1 MGRTVAAVK
10 AGPCGVI
17 EGFYGPPWSW
27 AARTA
32 LADRYATEGLPD
44 YIYAPKD
51 DPKHREL
58 WRVLYD
64 DVELAAF
71 ARFADRPHGRLGFA
85 ISPGLSMDYDD
96 PNDRAALGRKVD
108 QVVAAGATLVV
119 LALDDIPFGGGAQGH
134 AHARLT
140 AWLHGHLGPRAAV
153 ALVPTEYVGVERS
166 AYLDALASGVPEE
179 VPIGWTGRAVVNDT
193 ITVADAEA
201 RATSLGGR
209 RPLLWDNYPVND
221 ALMSDRLFMGPLQG
235 RPRGLLDVCSGYLAN
250 PMVQPIAN
258 YLPLASIAAF
268 VRGEDPTLAWQKT
281 AEALG
286 WLTFAQACD
295 GDTAAIVVQTA
306 SAGDLRP
313 ARAFFDAAAT
323 CSAPGID
330 TDAERW
336 LIQVQ
341 RDARLALQALAVI
354 EGDRSVETVMAM
366 TTRWQASRRSPVTV
380 FGARCSIRPVITQAH
395 DGGWTVDPA
404 AFTVDANAIDT
415 LVGLAL
421 ASL

>member
-1 MGRTVAAVK
+1 MK

-27 AARTA
+27 GARTA
-32 LADRYATEGLPD
+32 LADRYAAEGLTD

-64 DVELAAF
+64 TGELAAF
-71 ARFADRPHGRLGFA
+71 ARFAARPHGRLGFA
-85 ISPGLSMDYDD
+85 ISPGLSMAYDD
-96 PNDRAALGRKVD
+96 PHDREALGRKVD
-108 QVVAAGATLVV
+108 QVVTVGATLVV
-119 LALDDIPFGGGAQGH
+119 LTLDDIPFGGEAQGH

-140 AWLHGHLGPRAAV
+140 TWLHRHLGSRAEV
-153 ALVPTEYVGVERS
+153 ALIPTEYVGVAPS
-166 AYLDALASGVPEE
+166 PYLDALAAGVPEE

-201 RATSLGGR
+201 RAAALGGR

-221 ALMSDRLFMGPLQG
+221 ALMSDRLFMGPLRG
-235 RPRGLLDVCSGYLAN
+235 RQHGLVDACSGYLAN

-268 VRGEDPTLAWQKT
+268 VRGEDPVLAWQQ
-281 AEALG
+281 AAGALG

-295 GDTAAIVVQTA
+295 SDTAEVVVHA
-306 SAGDLRP
+306 AAAGDLDP
-313 ARAFFDAAAT
+313 ARAFFAAAADCT
-323 CSAPGID
+323 APGID
-330 TDAERW
+330 DEAGPW
-336 LIQVQ
+336 LIQIQ
-341 RDARLALQALAVI
+341 RDARLALSALAVI
-354 EGDRSVETVMAM
+354 EGDRSVETIMAM
-366 TTRWQASRRSPVTV
+366 TARWQASRRSPVSV
-380 FGARCSIRPVITQAH
+380 FGPRCSIRPVVTQAR
-395 DGGWTVDPA
+395 DGTWEVDPA

-421 ASL
+421 ATL